1 MVMTGDNERR
11 RRRVSQASYGPINGQ
26 PNDFVLDKFMALMR
40 VRLLYPSIN

>member
-1 MVMTGDNERR
+1 MTGDNERR
-11 RRRVSQASYGPINGQ
+11 RRRVSQASSYGPINGQ